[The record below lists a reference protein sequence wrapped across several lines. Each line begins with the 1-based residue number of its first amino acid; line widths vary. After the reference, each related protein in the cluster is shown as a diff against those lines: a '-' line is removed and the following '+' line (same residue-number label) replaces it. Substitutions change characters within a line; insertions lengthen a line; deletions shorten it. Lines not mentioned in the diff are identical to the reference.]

1 MRSTGHMRMFIAIVF
16 LLAREAVAQVPLQ
29 PVVPKDQRGRNDAER
44 SGFHDAGNIRTV
56 FWNYG
61 MVGDYPADP
70 LNVDLSVFHSVEIP
84 KGSGLNYADGITPFV
99 LAKITLPSGG
109 SDYIMETGYRER
121 QAQSPYT
128 TKTMRFEPRPGYLQ
142 SDPTINRGRSIALSN
157 DPRTWPNTWPDKLND
172 LNDPGWAG
180 SWNGYFG
187 KRPNADQESYFVIDD
202 DYYDAWNYYPDSRDA
217 TRRGLGLRMEVRG
230 FQWANP
236 QATNVIFWHYDI
248 TNESTTNYVDNII
261 FGLYMD
267 SGVGG
272 ESYSCD
278 GVAESDDDNAFFD
291 RSLGVNLVYTWDK
304 YGHGVSLSSNCTP
317 TGYLGYAYMETPG
330 NSSNGI
336 DDDRDGITDERRDSG
351 PGQLITGQDSIRT
364 YVTTHYNMTNFEAFY
379 GKLENRPAFKAG
391 RWWTGDE
398 DMDWVADYDDVG
410 ADGVPGT
417 HDIGEGD
424 GKPTAGEPDFDQTDP
439 DESDQI
445 GLTGFKMNRIKGP
458 TKADT
463 VDDIVFYGLWPPR
476 LYQMW
481 TDPTV
486 ANRFDNNVGVLN
498 YNIAFLFASGTFRL
512 AAGEHERFS
521 LALAYGAD
529 LGELKTQVHTV
540 QQIYNASYQFAVPPP
555 MPTVT
560 GDAGDKYVRISWS
573 DYSERGI
580 NPVTHVNDFE
590 GYKIYRSTDPE
601 FRDPKVI
608 TNANGTGPFGNGKP
622 IAQFDLKDGIGGF
635 SKQTVEGVAYEL
647 GSETGLTH
655 TYIDTTVINGQ
666 DYYYAVCAYNYGSDS
681 LDFFPSENSIAV
693 SRTPRGGTILPANVV
708 EMRPDPKV
716 LGYVS
721 ASASVV
727 QHTSGDGTAAVNL
740 RVIDPKLVPDKRT
753 LLIRFYTDLP
763 DQIHATRYE
772 LFDSTTQKTV
782 FDQGKDFV
790 GAGTGPFGLGIL
802 PIINTP
808 LATSVDSGRS
818 GFRQGGSTNAKLKFV
833 YLNVD
838 SANTRRP
845 GYPDDFVITFS
856 NTYLDTSLAQIGAP
870 AIPVKFKITADTGGG
885 TLQYKFFFRDEDA
898 DGALSKPGEFIDIL
912 THRYSDDVL
921 RQTWR
926 VSLDTTGQYTRGTL
940 VVPTLGDIF
949 DAKLSIPVNVSDVY
963 SFTTTGQSISQSL
976 AKTIVNNKPYVVPNP
991 YAGAAGFEPERFA
1004 TTGRGDRRMEFR
1016 NIPMNGTI
1024 RIYTV
1029 HGDLVRSLHQDASVA
1044 GYVAWDLRTKDN
1056 LDVAPGLY
1064 IYEVEAPGM
1073 DSFVGKF
1080 AIIK

>member
-1 MRSTGHMRMFIAIVF
+1 MNYRLLIVIWLVLV
-16 LLAREAVAQVPLQ
+16 LLTTTDGVAQIPLQ
-29 PVVPKDQRGRNDAER
+29 PVVPKDQRGRNDWER

-56 FWNYG
+56 FYNFG

-99 LAKITLPSGG
+99 LAKIKQQSGD
-109 SDYIMETGYRER
+109 SAYIMETGYRER
-121 QAQSPYT
+121 QVQSPYSG
-128 TKTMRFEPRPGYLQ
+128 KIMRFEPRPGYLQ

-157 DPRTWPNTWPDKLND
+157 DPRTWPDSWPDKLND
-172 LNDPGWAG
+172 LNDPGWQG

-187 KRPNADQESYFVIDD
+187 KRPNADQESFFVIDD
-202 DYYDAWNYYPDSRDA
+202 DYYDSWNFYPDSRDV

-248 TNESTTNYVDNII
+248 TNESTTDYVDNII

-278 GVAESDDDNAFFD
+278 GVAESDDDNAYFD

-304 YGHGVSLSSNCTP
+304 YGHGVSLSSNCAP

-330 NSSNGI
+330 NPFNGI
-336 DDDRDGITDERRDSG
+336 DDDQDGITDERRDSG
-351 PGQLITGQDSIRT
+351 PGQLITGQDSIRA
-364 YVTTHYNMTNFEAFY
+364 YVTAHYNMSNFETFY

-417 HDIGEGD
+417 HDLGEGD

-481 TDPTV
+481 TNPIL
-486 ANRFDNNVGVLN
+486 ANRFDNNAVVLN

-512 AAGEHERFS
+512 VAGEHERFS
-521 LALAYGAD
+521 LALAYGAN

-555 MPTVT
+555 LPTVT
-560 GDAGDKYVRISWS
+560 ADAGDKFVRVSWS

-580 NPVTHVNDFE
+580 NPVTHINDFE
-590 GYKIYRSTDPE
+590 GYRIYRSTDPE

-622 IAQFDLKDGIGGF
+622 IAQFDLKDGIQGF
-635 SKQTVEGVAYEL
+635 SKQIVEGVAYEL

-655 TYIDTTVINGQ
+655 TFLDTTVTNGQ

-693 SRTPRGGTILPANVV
+693 SRTPRGGTILPANVIEV
-708 EMRPDPKV
+708 RPDPKV
-716 LGYVS
+716 PGYVS
-721 ASASVV
+721 AGTSTV
-727 QHTSGDGTAAVNL
+727 QHSSGTGTAAVNL
-740 RVIDPKLVPDKRT
+740 RIVDPKLVPDKQT
-753 LLIRFYTDLP
+753 FLLRFYAHP
-763 DQIHATRYE
+763 PSAIHATRYE
-772 LFDSTTQKTV
+772 LFDSTTQKSI
-782 FDQGKDFV
+782 FDQGTDFV
-790 GAGTGPFGLGIL
+790 GAGLGPVGVGIL
-802 PIINTP
+802 PIISTP
-808 LATSVDSGRS
+808 AVTSVDTARS
-818 GFRQGGSTNAKLKFV
+818 GFLPGSATNARLKIV

-838 SANTRRP
+838 SADARRL
-845 GYPDDFVITFS
+845 GYPNDFIITFS
-856 NTYLDTSLAQIGAP
+856 NTYLDTSLIAIGRP
-870 AIPVKFKITADTGGG
+870 SVPVKFKVTADTGGG
-885 TLQYKFFFRDEDA
+885 IMQYKVYFNDA
-898 DGALSKPGEFIDIL
+898 NGDGSLSAPGEFIDII
-912 THRYSDDVL
+912 TFHYGDPTPRE
-921 RQTWR
+921 TWR
-926 VSLDTTGQYTRGTL
+926 VTLDTTGQYLRGAL
-940 VVPTLGDIF
+940 VAPTLGDIY
-949 DAKLSIPVNVSDVY
+949 DAKLSVPVSFGDVY
-963 SFTTTGQSISQSL
+963 SFTTTRQSISQSV
-976 AKTIVNNKPYVVPNP
+976 ARMQANNKPYVVPNP
-991 YAGAAGFEPERFA
+991 YAGAASFEPERFA

-1016 NIPMNGTI
+1016 NIPLNGTI

-1029 HGDLVRSLHQDASVA
+1029 RGDLVQTLHQDGSVA
-1044 GYVAWDLRTKDN
+1044 GYVAWNLRTKDN

-1064 IYEVEAPGM
+1064 IYAVEAPGM
-1073 DSFVGKF
+1073 DSFIGKF